1 MLSLRSSRIA
11 LLLLA
16 VGLFTTVQSAAR
28 ADDVRLATG
37 EVLSG
42 KVLVT
47 SEKYIRFLHPV
58 LGEIN
63 LPRDQVTILPADPK
77 AREAAVK
84 AAVAAQPASAA
95 APPAAPAAPAA
106 PTPPAPPPKP
116 VDPESFWDG
125 WKGSLD
131 AGVNGSSG
139 NSETLSTRVGL
150 GFVRK
155 TEAMET
161 NLNFLYVYATNDGR
175 ADKSRA
181 EVNLRNDW
189 FFKDSNW
196 GFFALGKLEFD
207 DFQSWLY
214 RTSVFAGPS
223 YAFIKN
229 DKMLLRGRA
238 GAGVSRE
245 FLRQADNAII
255 PEALLG
261 VDFEYKF
268 SETVRAFATADY
280 LPSLKRFSNFRVD
293 SKAGLEFLIDKDS
306 GLNLKLGVADRYK
319 SNPSGNSKR
328 NDIEYFATL
337 GLTF

>member
-1 MLSLRSSRIA
+1 MSLSRLRIA
-11 LLLLA
+11 SILLA
-16 VGLFTTVQSAAR
+16 VGLAAASAPTAL

-47 SEKYIRFLHPV
+47 SDRFIRFLHPV

-63 LPRDQVTILPADPK
+63 LPRDQVTILPTDPK
-77 AREAAVK
+77 SREAAIK
-84 AAVAAQPASAA
+84 AAAAAQPAPA
-95 APPAAPAAPAA
+95 APVPAAPAV
-106 PTPPAPPPKP
+106 PPPP
-116 VDPESFWDG
+116 PEPPEPDSFWQG
-125 WKGSLD
+125 WKGSID
-131 AGVNGSSG
+131 AGVNGSAG
-139 NSETLSTRVGL
+139 NTDTLSTRAGL
-150 GFVRK
+150 GLVRK

-161 NLNFLYVYATNDGR
+161 NLNFLYVYSTNDGR

-181 EVNLRNDW
+181 EINLRNDW
-189 FFKDSNW
+189 FLKDSNW
-196 GFFALGKLEFD
+196 GFFALGKAEFD

-214 RTSVFAGPS
+214 RTSAFAGPS

-229 DKMLLRGRA
+229 DTVLLRGRV

-245 FLRQADNAII
+245 FGRGADNAII

-268 SETVRAFATADY
+268 SDTMKAFATADY
-280 LPSLKRFSNFRVD
+280 LPSLKRFTDFRVD
-293 SKAGLEFLIDKDS
+293 SKAGLEFLLDKNS

-319 SNPSGNSKR
+319 SNPSGVSKR
-328 NDIEYFATL
+328 NDIEYFATV